1 MNRKQSNRCIV
12 LIEDNLGDVVLFR
25 ESLAEADPGT
35 ELLVLRSF
43 EEVEDSLFEIEAAY
57 KTKGMIAVL
66 DLNLLRCS
74 GVEII
79 PLMRNSPVLRYLP
92 IIVFTSSLAPTDV
105 LRSYQAGVNAY
116 VPKPDDL
123 AGYRSVTKSL
133 IDFWFVQALT
143 TSSVVTAP

>member
-1 MNRKQSNRCIV
+1 MNRKQCHRCIV

-57 KTKGMIAVL
+57 KSKGMIAVL

-74 GVEII
+74 GVEI
-79 PLMRNSPVLRYLP
+79 YH
-92 IIVFTSSLAPTDV
+92 
-105 LRSYQAGVNAY
+105 
-116 VPKPDDL
+116 
-123 AGYRSVTKSL
+123 
-133 IDFWFVQALT
+133 
-143 TSSVVTAP
+143 